1 MSRLIA
7 SRKRL
12 LRVRHVQHSQ
22 AVSAVMAARDE
33 AATIAGNAERL
44 ARVRAELFRADS
56 HMLGGALAAQR
67 ELAARLEQAGRQLA
81 GALHDANRRVDEK
94 DAKRINADR
103 DREIAE
109 RLKDKAHAVREAQAE
124 ARLAALPRYRRM
136 QRWENQN
143 S

>member
-22 AVSAVMAARDE
+22 AVGALMSARDE
-33 AATIAGNAERL
+33 ASMIEDNAKRIAQ
-44 ARVRAELFRADS
+44 VREELFGE
-56 HMLGGALAAQR
+56 GGAITGAVLASRR
-67 ELAARLEQAGRQLA
+67 ELAVRLERASRQLD
-81 GALHDANRRVDEK
+81 GALYDANRRVDLR
-94 DAKRINADR
+94 DAERVVADR

-109 RLKDKAHAVREAQAE
+109 RLRDKAKAAREAQRE

-136 QRWENQN
+136 QNRDEDA
-143 S
+143 